1 MDINKKVDLDFIK
14 RFTQITVTKV
24 CKDLKV
30 DRPNLIKGN
39 ASPQTTRRVREEI
52 EKRIEELRH

>member
-14 RFTQITVTKV
+14 KFTQITVTKV
-24 CKDLKV
+24 CKDLKT
-30 DRPNLIKGN
+30 DRTNLMKGN